1 MTYDVELKE
10 TADDDLLEMVEDQ
23 VDDSLTSY
31 IQIDCANTGYSDSRI
46 DLNTFDG
53 YRTGDINIGVN
64 TIKIIHI
71 TNGKYDKAEFLSG
84 DTRFNG

>member
-1 MTYDVELKE
+1 
-10 TADDDLLEMVEDQ
+10 MVEDQ

-31 IQIDCANTGYSDSRI
+31 IQIKCANTGYSDSRI

-53 YRTGDINIGVN
+53 YRTGDINIGGIN
-64 TIKIIHI
+64 KIKIIDI
-71 TNGKYDKAEFLSG
+71 TNGRYDKAEFLSG